1 MSVSAIDRCPTGIPE
16 LDELL
21 GGGFPRGAVIVV
33 AGAPGTGKTTFA
45 AKFLYEGALR
55 YGESGVFLSFLESKK
70 DFLRFMNSLGMDFR
84 ELEDRNLFK
93 FIEGFQAASEE
104 GIREVIE
111 ALIEAITKLNAKRAV
126 IDSISAL
133 TQVVKGNRVREVIK
147 DAIINGLKRLN
158 VTSILTLEVQLTA
171 EPVRNLIEGYLADG
185 LISLSMTTEKDYIVR
200 KFEIKKMKGTP
211 IPYSSIPFEIVP
223 GDVIRLHPPV
233 RLDEVPAPN
242 EREVYRFDNEL
253 INKAF
258 GGGIYR
264 GAQIAVVQ
272 QIAGTCFI
280 IPLCL
285 AKALAMKY
293 GGRLVIRSYS
303 RSPAMLKVI
312 EKLCDRIIEPQLVKD
327 KDKKNYESWHISENP
342 TTRPLYAIAVENRAL
357 DHKLRE
363 DFLVTGP
370 LELVQADFPEFFKEH
385 ANNVWVRKKLGI
397 TAFYIFHYQ
406 TLEKHP
412 ELFDIYDYII
422 IVKHVYHSGKQCIEA
437 LVVNAINSAPPATL
451 LLCYDPARKGYTLE
465 LKGR

>member
-1 MSVSAIDRCPTGIPE
+1 MVERCHTGIPE

-21 GGGFPRGAVIVV
+21 GGGLPRGAVIVV

-70 DFLRFMNSLGMDFR
+70 DFLMFMNSLGMDFK
-84 ELEDRNLFK
+84 ELEGRGLFK
-93 FIEGFQAASEE
+93 FIEGFQAVDEE
-104 GIREVIE
+104 GIRELVK
-111 ALIEAITKLNAKRAV
+111 ALIEAIIKLNAKRAV

-133 TQVVKGNRVREVIK
+133 TQVISGDRVREVIK
-147 DAIINGLKRLN
+147 DAVINGLKRLN
-158 VTSILTLEVQLTA
+158 VTSILTLEVQSTA

-185 LISLSMTTEKDYIVR
+185 LIFLSMTTEKDYIVR
-200 KFEIKKMKGTP
+200 KFEIRKMKGTP
-211 IPYSSIPFEIVP
+211 IPYSNIPFEIVP

-233 RLDEVPAPN
+233 RLDEVPALN
-242 EREVYRFDNEL
+242 EREMYRFDNES

-258 GGGIYR
+258 GGGIYK

-303 RSPAMLKVI
+303 HSPAMLKVI
-312 EKLCDRIIEPQLVKD
+312 ENLCDRIVESQLIKN
-327 KDKKNYESWHISENP
+327 KKESYESMHISENP
-342 TTRPLYAIAVENRAL
+342 TTKPLYAIAVGNRAL
-357 DHKLRE
+357 DYKLKE

-370 LELVQADFPEFFKEH
+370 LELIQADYPEFFKEH
-385 ANNVWVRKKLGI
+385 ANNVWIRKKLGI

-406 TLEKHP
+406 TLEEHP

-422 IVKHVYHSGKQCIEA
+422 IVKHVRHSGRRCIEA
-437 LVVNAINSAPPATL
+437 LVVNTVSSTPPATL
-451 LLCYDPARKGYTLE
+451 LLCYDPAKKGYTFE
-465 LKGR
+465 LRER